1 MKKTITLLLLLAFVA
16 TSALAITGCQST
28 ATAPD
33 PAGEDNPTGVDN
45 PPAQEPLQV
54 ALLMSGPIS
63 DQGWNAMAYQG
74 LIAVQDDHGAEIS
87 FSENVAQSDMEEVF
101 RGYAQSG
108 FDVVFGHGFEFQD
121 AAIRVAEEYP
131 DTIFILT
138 SNTHYQDP
146 NMGSVTD
153 NGFEKGFLAGVVAA
167 VISES
172 GTVGFIGGMEIPPIR
187 AGMDGFEAGARY
199 ANPDVHVLTTFI
211 GNFEDAGA
219 AKELALAMIDS
230 GADVVMAQADSAS
243 LGTIEAV
250 TERNIYGIGI
260 NADQSSLAPDNIVTS
275 SLAGYNVAMSL
286 VVGSIIDGS
295 WTPSGQVMG
304 VAEGV
309 NGLAAYHDKL
319 TDAQISRIEEIR
331 EDIASGRL
339 NVRDL

>member
-1 MKKTITLLLLLAFVA
+1 MKKTLTFLLLLVFLA
-16 TSALAITGCQST
+16 TSILAATGCQST
-28 ATAPD
+28 ATTPE
-33 PAGEDNPTGVDN
+33 PVEDNHADDTE
-45 PPAQEPLQV
+45 PATEPIRV

-74 LIAVQDDHGAEIS
+74 LLAVQEDHGAEIA
-87 FSENVAQSDMEEVF
+87 FSESVSQSDMEEVF

-121 AAIRVAEEYP
+121 AAFRVAEEYHE
-131 DTIFILT
+131 TIFILT
-138 SNTHYQDP
+138 SNTNFQDP
-146 NMGSVTD
+146 NLGSVTD
-153 NGFEKGFLAGVVAA
+153 NGFEKGFLAGVVAGVA
-167 VISES
+167 SES

-187 AGMDGFEAGARY
+187 AGMDGFEAGAKY
-199 ANPDVHVLTTFI
+199 VNPDTNVLTTFI

-250 TERNIYGIGI
+250 VEQNIKGIGI
-260 NADQSSLAPDNIVTS
+260 NADQSSLAPDNMLTS

-286 VVGSIIDGS
+286 VVGSIIDGT
-295 WTPSGQVMG
+295 WVPSGQVMG

-309 NGLAAYHDKL
+309 NGLAPYHQAL
-319 TDAQISRIEEIR
+319 SAEQIARIEEVR